1 MRPELNSNRFERLL
15 YDPLSDYLDKYLN
28 TLLCGFRKAHSTQN
42 ALFKLL
48 QAWQE
53 ELDKSG
59 FVGTILMDLS
69 KAYDCLPHDLLVAK
83 LEVYDIDKTGLN
95 LIYNYLSNCKQRT
108 KINSWYSN
116 WYDIVRGVPQGSILG
131 PLLFNLF
138 INDLFLFIERT
149 NICNFADDNTIYI
162 CQNDLKTILEDLRYD
177 MVTILRWFKENSMKV
192 NPKKFMI
199 LGKTLRQSIILNI
212 NQIKVE
218 DSRKVVLLGFTINNR
233 LTFKDHIDMLCSTAN
248 NKFSYIEKDKKI
260 SSSKTLTCFGYKY
273 L

>member
-1 MRPELNSNRFERLL
+1 
-15 YDPLSDYLDKYLN
+15 
-28 TLLCGFRKAHSTQN
+28 
-42 ALFKLL
+42 
-48 QAWQE
+48 
-53 ELDKSG
+53 
-59 FVGTILMDLS
+59 MDLS

-83 LEVYDIDKTGLN
+83 FETYVIDKTGLN
-95 LIYNYLSNCKQRT
+95 LIHNYLSNRT
-108 KINSWYSN
+108 KINSSYSD
-116 WYDIVRGVPQGSILG
+116 WYDIIRGVPQGSILA

-260 SSSKTLTCFGYKY
+260 SSSKTLTCFGYKSRFY
-273 L
+273 ETIFQNKRNAL